1 MKREK
6 KAKQDHGTV
15 FSTLCM
21 VLFGAALGILRAK
34 ICSRSWRVFPSGST
48 CCMSPGSS

>member
-6 KAKQDHGTV
+6 KAKQDYGTV

-21 VLFGAALGILRAK
+21 
-34 ICSRSWRVFPSGST
+34 GST